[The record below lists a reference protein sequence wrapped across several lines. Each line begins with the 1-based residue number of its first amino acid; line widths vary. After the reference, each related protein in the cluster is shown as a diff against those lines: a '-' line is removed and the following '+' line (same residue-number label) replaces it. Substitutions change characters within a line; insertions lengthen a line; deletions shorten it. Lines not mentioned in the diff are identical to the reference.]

1 VAVVADQAARPLG
14 DGNRDYSMNL
24 TGKDIITYATI
35 GIVGYIAYRVF
46 SLGENVGTA
55 VNKFWTGLTFDTESI
70 GPYVTLTPG
79 AQLSQADYIAR
90 GYLEILPDGRT
101 RITPAGEAYIRSQQ
115 AKVVSG
121 EIIN

>member
-1 VAVVADQAARPLG
+1 
-14 DGNRDYSMNL
+14 MNL
-24 TGKDIITYATI
+24 TGRDVVTLVTV
-35 GIVGYIAYRVF
+35 GVVGYIAYRVF

-55 VNKFWTGLTFDTESI
+55 FNKFWTGLTFDTKSL

-90 GYLEILPDGRT
+90 GYLEILPDGRS
-101 RITPAGEAYIRSQQ
+101 RITPAGEAYIRAQQ
-115 AKVVSG
+115 AKVVQG